1 MNALQ
6 TVNRRVLAIV
16 AVIGLLVVVLVVTL
30 SQSESP
36 KPAAPVVTQARAA
49 KPTVETDRKYDAA
62 AKSDLRN
69 GLTAE
74 KTYYTDSQQYTGAT
88 ASLAAIEPS
97 LRWNKA
103 GGVQVSVGDIVRGDK
118 QVVCL
123 QVLSPS
129 GSILSIADIAAG
141 QHAGTYYNRATC
153 STNVA
158 TIVSW
163 KGW

>member
-36 KPAAPVVTQARAA
+36 KPAAPVVTRAA
-49 KPTVETDRKYDAA
+49 KPAVETSRKYDAA
-62 AKSDLRN
+62 AQSDLRN

-74 KTYYTDSQQYTGAT
+74 KTLYTDAQRYTAVTAT
-88 ASLAAIEPS
+88 LAAIEPS

-141 QHAGTYYNRATC
+141 EHAGTYYNRATC
-153 STNVA
+153 STTVA
-158 TIVSW
+158 TIVGW